1 MKYVAIDFET
11 ANNEPIS
18 ACSVGLAKVENG
30 VVLDTYY
37 SLINPAS
44 SYFSPFNIGIHNIRP
59 IDVVN
64 APSFEEI
71 WPDILLF
78 IDNNLLIAHNAPF
91 DIGIIKA
98 LLTFYS
104 IPIPPLHYADTV
116 RIARKVFPHLPNHKL
131 TSLSAYF
138 GFDYRAHHAL
148 DDAINCAKL
157 FHRSCSLTDEQ
168 EVIDFYYTL
177 DIRFNKMSGG
187 HAPLIATKREE
198 EAIGLF

>member
-1 MKYVAIDFET
+1 MKYVALDFET

-37 SLINPAS
+37 SLINPPS
-44 SYFSPFNIGIHNIRP
+44 SYFSPANIGIHGIHPR
-59 IDVVN
+59 DVIN
-64 APSFEEI
+64 APTFDSI

-78 IDNNLLIAHNAPF
+78 IDNNLVIAHNAPF
-91 DIGIIKA
+91 DIGIVKA
-98 LLTFYS
+98 MLSFYS

-116 RIARKVFPHLPNHKL
+116 RIARKVFPQLPNHKL

-138 GFDYRAHHAL
+138 GFVYRAHHAL

-157 FHRSCSLTDEQ
+157 FHTSCPLEDEQ
-168 EVIDFYYTL
+168 AVIDFYYAL

-187 HAPLIATKREE
+187 YAPLVAQKREE
-198 EAIGLF
+198 ESLGLF

>member
-11 ANNEPIS
+11 ANNEAIS

-37 SLINPAS
+37 SLIKPAS
-44 SYFSPFNIGIHNIRP
+44 SYFSPFNSSIHHIRP
-59 IDVVN
+59 ADVAN

-71 WPDILLF
+71 WPNILLF
-78 IDNNLLIAHNAPF
+78 IDSNLVIAHNAPF

-104 IPIPPLHYADTV
+104 IPIPLLHYTDTV

-138 GFDYRAHHAL
+138 GFVYRAHHAL
-148 DDAINCAKL
+148 DDAINCAKV
-157 FHRSCSLTDEQ
+157 FHRSCSLEDEQ
-168 EVIDFYYTL
+168 EVIDFYHNL
-177 DIRFNKMSGG
+177 EIRFNKMSGG
-187 HAPLIATKREE
+187 YAPLVATKRGE
-198 EAIGLF
+198 EALGLF